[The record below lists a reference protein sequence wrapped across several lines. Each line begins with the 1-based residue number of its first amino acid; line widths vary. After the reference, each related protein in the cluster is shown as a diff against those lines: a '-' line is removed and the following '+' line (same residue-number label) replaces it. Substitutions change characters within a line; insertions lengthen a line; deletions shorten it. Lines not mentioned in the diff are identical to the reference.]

1 MAAVFPKAFPPMVNA
16 AIIAVIS
23 KLVINRFRWKEF
35 AKMVDKATPAEPLII
50 PHISPIT
57 SLQKLDAFS
66 LFLISF
72 TAILAPR
79 TCLVAIELKVFKS
92 ATVTLIPIISNKIPI
107 PINNKIIIIATI
119 LVALG
124 IMVSEKSEKIKEMK
138 KAKIVTVSIHL

>member
-1 MAAVFPKAFPPMVNA
+1 MPRTADDVLRIDLRDEGVFQQ
-16 AIIAVIS
+16 
-23 KLVINRFRWKEF
+23 L
-35 AKMVDKATPAEPLII
+35 
-50 PHISPIT
+50 
-57 SLQKLDAFS
+57 
-66 LFLISF
+66 
-72 TAILAPR
+72 LAPR

-124 IMVSEKSEKIKEMK
+124 IIVSEKSEKIKEMK